1 MIKHKKEIYILL
13 LKLNDC
19 YTCVAKGLADI
30 QNLSRSG
37 SNYIC
42 IIVHDS
48 LDDIKGFAETFP
60 EIIFHQIKTKGQYEN
75 IRCLY
80 FPVIAKLN
88 NKRIVNYRFITP

>member
-1 MIKHKKEIYILL
+1 MIKNKKEIYILL
-13 LKLNDC
+13 FKLNDC

-48 LDDIKGFAETFP
+48 PDDIKGFAETFP
-60 EIIFHQIKTKGQYEN
+60 EIIFHQITTKGQYEN
-75 IRCLY
+75 IRCPY

-88 NKRIVNYRFITP
+88 NKKIVNYRFIIP